1 MVALAATSTLALA
14 ASAEAATT
22 EIGSVAE
29 IQGNVA
35 PNPATTN
42 GSSVQFGPPAGQ
54 SYTVPAGYGVI
65 TRFRHRTGT
74 NSGTLAFKVYRP
86 TGAAGEYTSLASESH
101 PVTAGT
107 NESFDTRIPVQPGDV
122 LGLNSATNVQEA
134 YTGPAGGSVGFFG
147 GDPSL
152 GSTATASP
160 SATAY
165 LDIAA
170 RVETDADGDGYGDD
184 TQDGCPTD
192 PADQTAC
199 AADTVID
206 QAPKK
211 TVKTKKKKAKVT
223 FAFSSP
229 QPDVTFQCSI
239 DAGGFNPCTSPLTKK
254 FRKGSHTFQVYAVN
268 KSGELDDTPASVSF
282 KVKRKHHHH

>member
-1 MVALAATSTLALA
+1 
-14 ASAEAATT
+14 
-22 EIGSVAE
+22 
-29 IQGNVA
+29 
-35 PNPATTN
+35 
-42 GSSVQFGPPAGQ
+42 
-54 SYTVPAGYGVI
+54 
-65 TRFRHRTGT
+65 
-74 NSGTLAFKVYRP
+74 
-86 TGAAGEYTSLASESH
+86 
-101 PVTAGT
+101 
-107 NESFDTRIPVQPGDV
+107 V

-147 GDPSL
+147 GDPAV
-152 GSTATASP
+152 GATATATP

-206 QAPKK
+206 KGPKK
-211 TVKTKKKKAKVT
+211 TVKTKRKKAKVT

-268 KSGELDDTPASVSF
+268 KSGELDATPASYSF
-282 KVKRKHHHH
+282 RVKRKHHH